1 MNRMWWI
8 TIMMGVS
15 VFGAGAISIVWMRM
29 EISQI
34 AKNCAKL
41 EDQREMVARELH
53 ELRGQR
59 SRSLRPSTL
68 AGMVGGRLQ
77 MPGRERTVHVSE
89 REMKKRLEGYWLQQG
104 ELASTR

>member
-1 MNRMWWI
+1 
-8 TIMMGVS
+8 MMGVS

-68 AGMVGGRLQ
+68 AGMVGERLH
-77 MPGRERTVHVSE
+77 MLPGSRTIHVSE
-89 REMKKRLEGYWLQQG
+89 REMSKRLANFWHNKE
-104 ELASTR
+104 EFASAR

>member
-1 MNRMWWI
+1 
-8 TIMMGVS
+8 MMGVS

-59 SRSLRPSTL
+59 SRSLSPSTL

-77 MPGRERTVHVSE
+77 MPGRERTVHV
-89 REMKKRLEGYWLQQG
+89 
-104 ELASTR
+104 